1 MYPYYPPYYAPPAPH
16 ANYYSKGNNS
26 TPSSTSMA
34 SMTVLGL
41 SETDINPSVDEID
54 VEEVVA
60 GVAIIQEGGVSKRIN
75 C

>member
-1 MYPYYPPYYAPPAPH
+1 
-16 ANYYSKGNNS
+16 
-26 TPSSTSMA
+26 MA